1 MSKPWKII
9 QELETDNSRLFK
21 ESVVEKNLNDKTF
34 QEGLAMCLDP
44 LVTFG
49 VKQVPE
55 SDADGEGLK
64 WDYFRAAAKLLIERE
79 KTGHAARDL
88 IIDLVSSSKKDQWND
103 WYRRILI
110 KDLRCGVSEKTVN
123 NVAKK
128 MNLKYR
134 VPVFSCML
142 AHDGAKHPKKIKGCL
157 LYTSPSPRDH

>member
-64 WDYFRAAAKLLIERE
+64 WDHFRAAAKLLIERE
-79 KTGHAARDL
+79 KILVILDSKIIQL
-88 IIDLVSSSKKDQWND
+88 IEHFYLMYK
-103 WYRRILI
+103 
-110 KDLRCGVSEKTVN
+110 
-123 NVAKK
+123 
-128 MNLKYR
+128 
-134 VPVFSCML
+134 
-142 AHDGAKHPKKIKGCL
+142 
-157 LYTSPSPRDH
+157 